1 MALTVGLEIGGSAVR
16 AAAVDS
22 AKGGRILRRF
32 AEMPLPTGAVVS
44 GEVIDEGAVGEA
56 IAALW
61 KRHKLPTKRVI
72 VGTANQRLVVRR
84 VDVPQMDEAELA
96 AALPY
101 QVQDSIPIAVED
113 AILDFIPLEQFST
126 PEGEPMSSILVVA
139 IHRETVSSL
148 LRVTGAAKI
157 RPEAIDLQAFGL
169 VRATFG
175 MEPAVDNPLQA
186 VVDIGATLTQVVIA
200 RGGVAEFVRLLPRGG
215 DDFTEALM
223 DGMGLAREEA
233 EESKRAT
240 GVALGPAP
248 DASDDEGTKALRLL
262 TRQADSLVEEIKGSI
277 DFYVGQAG
285 QGDLTRLVVSGNG
298 ARLPHLA
305 NRLGTAVGVVVKPA
319 KILDHVDVGRVDLSE
334 DEMLNAQ
341 PVLPTAVGLALW
353 GMP

>member
-16 AAAVDS
+16 AAAVDG
-22 AKGGRILRRF
+22 AKGGWTLRRF
-32 AEMPLPTGAVVS
+32 AEMPLPEGAVVS
-44 GEVIDEGAVGEA
+44 GEILDEGAVGEA

-61 KRHKLPTKRVI
+61 KRSKLPTKRVVI
-72 VGTANQRLVVRR
+72 GTASQRLVVRR
-84 VDVPQMDEAELA
+84 VDVPQMDESELA

-113 AILDFIPLEQFST
+113 AVLDFVPLEQFTT
-126 PEGEPMSSILVVA
+126 PDGEPMSSILVIA
-139 IHRETVSSL
+139 IHRETVSAL
-148 LRVTGAAKI
+148 LRAAGAAKI

-186 VVDIGATLTQVVIA
+186 VVDIGATLTQVVVA

-233 EESKRAT
+233 EELKRAT
-240 GVALGPAP
+240 GVAPGEAP
-248 DASDDEGTKALRLL
+248 DAADDAAKALRVL
-262 TRQADSLVEEIKGSI
+262 TRQADTLVEEIKGSI

-285 QGDLTRLVVSGNG
+285 QGELTRLVVAGNG

-305 NRLGTAVGVVVKPA
+305 NRLGTAVGVAVKPA
-319 KILDHVDVGRVDLSE
+319 KVLDHVDVGRVDLS
-334 DEMLNAQ
+334 DADMLNAQ
-341 PVLPTAVGLALW
+341 PVLPAAVGLALW

>member
-126 PEGEPMSSILVVA
+126 PDGEPMSSILVVA
-139 IHRETVSSL
+139 IHRETVNSL

-240 GVALGPAP
+240 GVALGPVP